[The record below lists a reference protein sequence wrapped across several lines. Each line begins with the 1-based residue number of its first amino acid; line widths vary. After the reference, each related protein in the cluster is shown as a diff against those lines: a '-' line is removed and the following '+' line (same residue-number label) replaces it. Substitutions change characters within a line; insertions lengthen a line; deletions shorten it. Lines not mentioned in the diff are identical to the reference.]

1 VAAVVEV
8 ATRFRLLLDS
18 NVLFAAE
25 PFAGRLEPGFSPVA
39 ELLRIASEQGHAVLI
54 HPASLDDA
62 REDKDLERRRQRLAE
77 LGKYAC
83 LRETPI
89 LPKLAELFG
98 SLRPG
103 SNDARDL
110 RILSAL
116 PARAATHLVTDDN
129 RLRRRA
135 ARAGFGAAVSTVGDT
150 LALLRD
156 LVRPAAEPP
165 PRVRELLA
173 YEVDGGQSIF
183 ASLRLDYPEGNGQV
197 GFDTWLD
204 KVRADPANRKIFAVI
219 IDGAYQAV
227 AILKLEEDDRRYGF
241 PAGTTKIATLK
252 VHDDHGGSKLGEL
265 LLKALLSDAHER
277 GAAGLFVEVH
287 PRHKQ
292 LIGFLADFGFTDTKQ
307 RVSGGQYVLY
317 KSLQPP
323 VNDTSSRGRD
333 DPLTFHI
340 AYGPPA
346 IRVAQAHIVP
356 VQPVWFD
363 QLFPDSSLATP
374 PDLTEP
380 LFGER
385 VTRPCGNALRKVYV
399 SWTVHRRLRSGDL
412 LLFYRSHDT
421 QAVAALGVLE
431 QVLVSADPLQIITF
445 LGQRSVYTPEQ
456 ITEFCRRGGAVSA
469 LLFRQ
474 DRLIDPPWPR
484 ELLNAAGV
492 VKRWPQTVT
501 TVAEEGVEW
510 LRAQVESP

>member
-1 VAAVVEV
+1 MCAWGAWQRWAWVDGTHTLVSWASGGAIEAADAEQRLQVLFRVVTALKEASGRPGRPRWCQGATQPLGRPVLQDSVGAPFGQVATVVEV

-265 LLKALLSDAHER
+265 LLKAVLSDAHER
-277 GAAGLFVEVH
+277 GEV
-287 PRHKQ
+287 P
-292 LIGFLADFGFTDTKQ
+292 
-307 RVSGGQYVLY
+307 RVSRTV
-317 KSLQPP
+317 
-323 VNDTSSRGRD
+323 DTIT
-333 DPLTFHI
+333 PL
-340 AYGPPA
+340 
-346 IRVAQAHIVP
+346 
-356 VQPVWFD
+356 
-363 QLFPDSSLATP
+363 
-374 PDLTEP
+374 
-380 LFGER
+380 
-385 VTRPCGNALRKVYV
+385 
-399 SWTVHRRLRSGDL
+399 
-412 LLFYRSHDT
+412 
-421 QAVAALGVLE
+421 
-431 QVLVSADPLQIITF
+431 
-445 LGQRSVYTPEQ
+445 
-456 ITEFCRRGGAVSA
+456 
-469 LLFRQ
+469 
-474 DRLIDPPWPR
+474 
-484 ELLNAAGV
+484 
-492 VKRWPQTVT
+492 RW
-501 TVAEEGVEW
+501 
-510 LRAQVESP
+510 

>member
-1 VAAVVEV
+1 VATVVEV

-265 LLKALLSDAHER
+265 LLKAVLSDAHER
-277 GAAGLFVEVH
+277 GEV
-287 PRHKQ
+287 P
-292 LIGFLADFGFTDTKQ
+292 
-307 RVSGGQYVLY
+307 RVSRTV
-317 KSLQPP
+317 
-323 VNDTSSRGRD
+323 DTIT
-333 DPLTFHI
+333 PL
-340 AYGPPA
+340 
-346 IRVAQAHIVP
+346 R
-356 VQPVWFD
+356 
-363 QLFPDSSLATP
+363 
-374 PDLTEP
+374 
-380 LFGER
+380 
-385 VTRPCGNALRKVYV
+385 
-399 SWTVHRRLRSGDL
+399 
-412 LLFYRSHDT
+412 
-421 QAVAALGVLE
+421 
-431 QVLVSADPLQIITF
+431 
-445 LGQRSVYTPEQ
+445 
-456 ITEFCRRGGAVSA
+456 
-469 LLFRQ
+469 
-474 DRLIDPPWPR
+474 
-484 ELLNAAGV
+484 
-492 VKRWPQTVT
+492 
-501 TVAEEGVEW
+501 
-510 LRAQVESP
+510 

>member
-1 VAAVVEV
+1 VLQDSVGAPFGQVAAVVEV

-39 ELLRIASEQGHAVLI
+39 ELLRIASEQGQAVLI

-62 REDKDLERRRQRLAE
+62 REDKDLDRRRQRLAE

-204 KVRADPANRKIFAVI
+204 KEGYSRTVRK
-219 IDGAYQAV
+219 
-227 AILKLEEDDRRYGF
+227 
-241 PAGTTKIATLK
+241 
-252 VHDDHGGSKLGEL
+252 
-265 LLKALLSDAHER
+265 
-277 GAAGLFVEVH
+277 
-287 PRHKQ
+287 
-292 LIGFLADFGFTDTKQ
+292 
-307 RVSGGQYVLY
+307 
-317 KSLQPP
+317 
-323 VNDTSSRGRD
+323 
-333 DPLTFHI
+333 
-340 AYGPPA
+340 
-346 IRVAQAHIVP
+346 
-356 VQPVWFD
+356 
-363 QLFPDSSLATP
+363 
-374 PDLTEP
+374 
-380 LFGER
+380 
-385 VTRPCGNALRKVYV
+385 
-399 SWTVHRRLRSGDL
+399 
-412 LLFYRSHDT
+412 
-421 QAVAALGVLE
+421 
-431 QVLVSADPLQIITF
+431 
-445 LGQRSVYTPEQ
+445 
-456 ITEFCRRGGAVSA
+456 
-469 LLFRQ
+469 
-474 DRLIDPPWPR
+474 RLI
-484 ELLNAAGV
+484 
-492 VKRWPQTVT
+492 
-501 TVAEEGVEW
+501 
-510 LRAQVESP
+510 